1 MLVGSIFY
9 KLAIGNRELI
19 DIFVNR
25 SKYSKIILD
34 MKDTPLDIHECIEF
48 LLEDKGMTVYGL
60 SKELGFDKPAK
71 LYTILNR
78 RTKPSYDTLVS
89 ITNRFENLNGDWLL
103 RGTGEPFVDPKGD
116 PSKGHSDFF
125 SERNRHLEKQIADRN
140 DTIELLK
147 QQIMILRE
155 VINHSHRNGTSQR
168 NEVLS

>member
-1 MLVGSIFY
+1 M
-9 KLAIGNRELI
+9 
-19 DIFVNR
+19 NR
-25 SKYSKIILD
+25 SKYSNIILD
-34 MKDTPLDIHECIEF
+34 MKDTPLDIHQCIEF

-103 RGTGEPFVDPKGD
+103 RGTGEPFMSQNGD
-116 PSKGHSDFF
+116 LSNTHSDFL
-125 SERNRHLEKQIADRN
+125 SERNRNLEKQIADRN

-155 VINHSHRNGTSQR
+155 VINHAHRNGAIR
-168 NEVLS
+168 GNEVLS